1 MSHIDHST
9 ALQLHLAPQQ
19 LLWRRGVTTSAL
31 VLLLTLFLTLGIFT
45 LEGIKKIIIITGI
58 GRPTSATPRDH
69 GDSTSGN
76 KDAEEN
82 DGDQLDDVTDDVRG
96 VDVTSR

>member
-1 MSHIDHST
+1 VGRAFSPKLTENFRKKLIC
-9 ALQLHLAPQQ
+9 LRP
-19 LLWRRGVTTSAL
+19 
-31 VLLLTLFLTLGIFT
+31 VLLLLLLLLLI
-45 LEGIKKIIIITGI
+45 IIIIIIIIIITGI